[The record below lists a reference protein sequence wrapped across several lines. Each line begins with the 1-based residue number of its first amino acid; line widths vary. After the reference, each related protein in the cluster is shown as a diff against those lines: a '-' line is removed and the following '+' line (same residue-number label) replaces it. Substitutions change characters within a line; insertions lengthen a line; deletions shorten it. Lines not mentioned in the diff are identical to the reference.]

1 MLHIIGRKKGQR
13 ILETVWLNA
22 IPPINYEDYKK
33 AIVVNYGG
41 SFEDYSLFKI
51 EESSEISQ
59 KIKKNV
65 PWRALWSNG
74 EIVGVSFA
82 PPGEKVKPLN
92 RFQILRLDN

>member
-1 MLHIIGRKKGQR
+1 MLHIIGRKKGHI
-13 ILETVWLNA
+13 ILETVWMNA
-22 IPPINYEDYKK
+22 IPPINYDGYLENV
-33 AIVVNYGG
+33 ALNYGG
-41 SFEDYSLFKI
+41 SFEDYSLFRI

-74 EIVGVSFA
+74 EIVGISFA

-92 RFQILRLDN
+92 RFQILKLDD